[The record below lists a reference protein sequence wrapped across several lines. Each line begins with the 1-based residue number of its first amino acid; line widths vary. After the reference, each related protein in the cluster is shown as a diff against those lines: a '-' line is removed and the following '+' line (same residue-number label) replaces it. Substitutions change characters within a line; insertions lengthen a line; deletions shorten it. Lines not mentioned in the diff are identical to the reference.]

1 MYVTTLS
8 LRNNIDVPHSCKINK
23 SLFLLLLHPTAKGG
37 AKRGHDAEHATD
49 DVSEGDGKEVSG
61 EELTDTDLSTTHN
74 AQGDHEHICNAV
86 LQAKGDKGRD
96 GEPNSRHLA
105 NKTGAAGCHVN
116 SHADQ
121 PVAQNAADERLLEA
135 KRCLHGGDIDRAG
148 KGAKSTRS
156 VCQIGEE
163 ERTDK
168 VADVASDP
176 GLGQLALGSL
186 ALHEGSSHK
195 SSVASEKLATS
206 NERHDQTK
214 REAESTE
221 NDLFN

>member
-1 MYVTTLS
+1 MFLHNCRTNES
-8 LRNNIDVPHSCKINK
+8 
-23 SLFLLLLHPTAKGG
+23 LLLLLLEPTAKGG
-37 AKRGHDAEHATD
+37 AKRGHDAEHTTD
-49 DVSEGDGKEVSG
+49 DVSEGDGKEISG
-61 EELTDTDLSTTHN
+61 EELTESDLSTTHD
-74 AQGDHEHICNAV
+74 AQGDHEHIRNAV

-121 PVAQNAADERLLEA
+121 PVAQNAADESLLEGE
-135 KRCLHGGDIDRAG
+135 RCLHGGNIDRSG
-148 KGAKSTRS
+148 KGTESTGS

-168 VADVASDP
+168 VADVAGDP
-176 GLGQLALGSL
+176 GLGQLALGTL
-186 ALHEGSSHK
+186 ALHEGSSDK
-195 SSVASEKLATS
+195 GSVASEELAAR

-214 REAESTE
+214 WEAEGTE